1 MPLPPLSVTVPRILW
16 RAVVTTNP
24 DAWLVIVSAGGV
36 RSAVAPDVP
45 VQTKERDTVLSP
57 SLTKMVTLYVP
68 AVVGVPVIRPVP
80 GFIVTPNGSPVCVN
94 VNREPSGSLTLRL
107 IGVIAALA
115 AVLRFVGAVN
125 EGIENLCSVE

>member
-1 MPLPPLSVTVPRILW
+1 MPLPPLPLSVAVPRIVW

-36 RSAVAPDVP
+36 RSAVAPDVT

-68 AVVGVPVIRPVP
+68 AVVGVPVIRPVLE
-80 GFIVTPNGSPVCVN
+80 FIVTPSGSPVCVN
-94 VNREPSGSLTLRL
+94 VNGEPSGSLTFRL
-107 IGVIAALA
+107 IGVIAALT
-115 AVLRFVGAVN
+115 AVL
-125 EGIENLCSVE
+125 